1 MNLAIMK
8 TKAEQALVESF
19 QTVAGSLPGGSD
31 VQRVRREAA
40 ERFEVLGLPH
50 RRIEEWKYTD
60 LRQILKDVL
69 PPRVNDATEL
79 TIPDVIVALGP
90 LGSLDAHRIVFVNG
104 AYRAKLSTPGSLDGL
119 EFSPLA
125 TQLADGESH
134 TVKLTRTTGPADED
148 ATLALNTAFMSDGA
162 VLSIRPG
169 AELSKPV
176 VVVHVRAGREPHAA
190 TMRHVIEVGAGARA
204 TIVEAFVSLPGV
216 VDEGQINTASEV
228 VVHEQSRVTHVKCAV
243 DQGDVAHLSNW
254 IVRIGR
260 EADYRGFQQTQGL
273 ALARNQIFVA
283 FDGEDA
289 KLDLSG
295 AVLGRGTN
303 HIDTTLFVD
312 HTHPGCESREL
323 FKYILDDN
331 ARGIFQGKIM
341 VKRAAQQTDGK
352 QMAQAL
358 MLSPDTEFDSKPE
371 LEIFADDVACGHG
384 STVAEIDEDLLFYC
398 ASRGIPE
405 AQARALLTEA
415 FIAEAIEMVRDE
427 PVAQALT
434 DWARSWLNAA

>member
-8 TKAEQALVESF
+8 TKAEQALVEAF
-19 QTVAGSLPGGSD
+19 QSAAGSLPGSSD
-31 VQRVRREAA
+31 VQQVRREAA

-60 LRQILKDVL
+60 LRQILKDAL
-69 PPRVNDATEL
+69 PPRINDATEL
-79 TIPDVIVALGP
+79 TLTDVIVALGP
-90 LGSLDAHRIVFVNG
+90 LGSLDAHKIVFVNG
-104 AYRAKLSTPGSLDGL
+104 AYRPKLSTPDALDGL
-119 EFSPLA
+119 EFSQFA
-125 TQLADGESH
+125 TQLADGQGDG
-134 TVKLTRTTGPADED
+134 VGLIRTTGPADD

-162 VLSIRPG
+162 ILSIRAG
-169 AELSKPV
+169 AELTKPV
-176 VVVHVRAGREPHAA
+176 LVVHIRAGAEPHA
-190 TMRHVIEVGAGARA
+190 TTVRHVIDVGAGAKA

-216 VDEGQINTASEV
+216 TDDGQINTASEV
-228 VVHEQSRVTHVKCAV
+228 VVHEEAQVTHVKCAIDKGAV
-243 DQGDVAHLSNW
+243 THLSNW
-254 IVRIGR
+254 MVRIGR
-260 EADYRGFQQTQGL
+260 EADYRGFQQTHGV
-273 ALARNQIFVA
+273 ALARNQIFVT

-295 AVLGRGTN
+295 AVLGRGSD
-303 HIDTTLFVD
+303 HIDTTLTVD
-312 HTHPGCESREL
+312 HTFPGCESREL
-323 FKYILDDN
+323 FKHILDGN
-331 ARGIFQGKIM
+331 ARGVFQGKIM
-341 VKRAAQQTDGK
+341 VKQAAQQTDGK

-384 STVAEIDEDLLFYC
+384 STVAEIDEDMLFYC

-415 FIAEAIEMVRDE
+415 FIAEVIEMVRDQ

-434 DWARSWLNAA
+434 DFARNWLKAA